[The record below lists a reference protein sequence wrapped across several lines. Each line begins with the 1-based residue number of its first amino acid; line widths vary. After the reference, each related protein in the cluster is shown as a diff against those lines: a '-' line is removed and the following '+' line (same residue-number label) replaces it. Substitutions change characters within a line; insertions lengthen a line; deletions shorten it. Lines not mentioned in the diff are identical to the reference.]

1 MNFVWES
8 IIVVIGAMIL
18 LRIAGRKSISQ
29 MTISTTIVMLSVG
42 NIIVQPIIEKS
53 IWKTL
58 AVIMI
63 FVTVLIIL
71 EFLMVRTNWLEKL
84 LIGKAVTLV
93 EDGKIVPHNLRKMRF
108 TIDQL
113 EMRLR
118 QQGITNISDIKTAT
132 LETNGQ
138 LGYELYPDARPLTV
152 GEFKKMMGLAIQQ
165 QPSHPAG
172 FDIFDEVRQEEHA
185 KPLPKQF
192 Q

>member
-18 LRIAGRKSISQ
+18 LRLSGRKSISQ

-58 AVIMI
+58 AVITI

-71 EFLMVRTNWLEKL
+71 EFLMIRINWLEKL
-84 LIGKAVTLV
+84 LVGKAVTIV
-93 EDGKIVPHNLRKMRF
+93 EDGKIIPHNLRKMRF
-108 TIDQL
+108 TMDQL

-118 QQGITNISDIKTAT
+118 QQGINNISDVKTAT

-138 LGYELYPDARPLTV
+138 LGYELYPDAKPLTV
-152 GEFKKMMGLAIQQ
+152 GEFKKLMGLPTSQ
-165 QPSHPAG
+165 QPLQSG
-172 FDIFDEVRQEEHA
+172 YDIFDEVRQETHS
-185 KPLPKQF
+185 KPIPKQF